1 MNTNVFRLI
10 VIAAALSAAI
20 ASVICVLIFKTSF
33 AKNTIDYFSF
43 TAALVLIIDGFYKI
57 RHYKNETYFPN
68 QFLRHLRIIIGA
80 CVFTIHVMQYVYG
93 I

>member
-1 MNTNVFRLI
+1 MNKNIFRLTII
-10 VIAAALSAAI
+10 VGILFVGAASLIS
-20 ASVICVLIFKTSF
+20 VLIFNTSF

-43 TAALVLIIDGFYKI
+43 FAALFLITDGFYKI
-57 RHYKNETYFPN
+57 WRYKDELYFPD
-68 QFLRHLRIIIGA
+68 QFVRHLRIIIGA